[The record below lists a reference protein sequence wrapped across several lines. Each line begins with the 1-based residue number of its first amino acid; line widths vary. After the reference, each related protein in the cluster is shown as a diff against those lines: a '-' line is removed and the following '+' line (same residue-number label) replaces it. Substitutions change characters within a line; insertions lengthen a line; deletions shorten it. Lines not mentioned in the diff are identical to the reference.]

1 MQTATSEITTA
12 GNENQTDW
20 WQRDDLAFI
29 DNELHFAGHRVQD
42 LAEQFGTPVF
52 VYSLARAKANL
63 ERLHNALCD
72 AGFSDKGLKDNGSNA
87 NYRILYAM
95 KANRFGPLLT
105 SLKLSGLCGIDAC
118 SPQEVELAVSCGFS
132 PADISFTA
140 GSLSQEDYRV
150 LNRYRDL
157 NINCDS
163 LHAIKTW
170 GELRPGGSI
179 GIRVNPGLGVS
190 REGNERLQYAGQAIT
205 KFGIY
210 QEQFHEA
217 LTLAKQFN
225 LTISRIHFHTG
236 CGYLT
241 EQIPQL
247 DQVVSRCMWFVEQC
261 DSIERVN
268 IGGGLGVP
276 HDAADGR
283 LDVNAWA
290 RMLFKHFKNKPFKL
304 DVEPGEYVM
313 KDAGLLLLSKTY
325 LEKKADTLFLGVD
338 AGFNLAPEPAFYD
351 LRFQPLPLS
360 RPAGQQTAEKV
371 TVVGNINEALDV
383 FYRDALMPDMRDA
396 RYLTL
401 INAGAYSTSMASN
414 HCARGQHREYLLT

>member
-1 MQTATSEITTA
+1 MQTATSEITESVA
-12 GNENQTDW
+12 DNQANW
-20 WQRDDLAFI
+20 WQRDDLNYI
-29 DNELHFAGHRVQD
+29 DKELHFAGHRVQD

-52 VYSLARAKANL
+52 VYSLARAQANL
-63 ERLHNALCD
+63 ERLHTALRS
-72 AGFSDKGLKDNGSNA
+72 AGFSD

-95 KANRFGPLLT
+95 KANRFAPLLT
-105 SLKLSGLCGIDAC
+105 SLNLSGLCGIDAC

-140 GSLSQEDYRV
+140 GSLSEDDYRS
-150 LNRYRDL
+150 LNRYREL

-170 GELRPGGSI
+170 GELRPGTSI

-190 REGNERLQYAGQAIT
+190 REGNERLQYAGRAIT

-217 LTLAKQFN
+217 LALARQFN
-225 LTISRIHFHTG
+225 LNISRIHFHTG

-247 DQVVSRCMWFVEQC
+247 DQVISRCLWFVEQC
-261 DSIERVN
+261 GGIERVN

-276 HDAADGR
+276 HFAADGR
-283 LDVNAWA
+283 LDVDAWA
-290 RMLFKHFKNKPFKL
+290 QMLFRHFKDQPFKL

-351 LRFQPLPLS
+351 LRFQPLALQLPNE
-360 RPAGQQTAEKV
+360 GEQTAEKV

-383 FYRDALMPDMRDA
+383 FYRDALLPDMSNA
-396 RYLTL
+396 RYLAL
-401 INAGAYSTSMASN
+401 LNAGAYSTSMASN
-414 HCARGQHREYLLT
+414 HCMRGQHREYLLT